1 MSGSSWRSGL
11 TSTPIDQTL
20 AEKVPVVAIVGR
32 PNVGKSTLFNR
43 LIGKRK
49 AITHSMAGVTRDP
62 VKSVWKYRDK
72 EAFLV
77 DTGGIRTEEVLPIDR
92 LAIQKSY
99 QTIEEAD
106 CIILLTAIEGITGED
121 VELLEELRPFASKV
135 LLAVNKVDT
144 EERETLLGEF
154 YGLGFGEPIP
164 ISAAHG
170 RNCEELTERVFS
182 FLEQNGK
189 FAEQK
194 ETAESQE
201 TVALTLAVLGKPNTG
216 KSTLVNRLLGKEV
229 SIVSDVP
236 GTTRD
241 VVEDLFL
248 FEGKKIR
255 IFDTAGIRRKSKVRE
270 DVEYYSVHRALEGIR
285 DADVIFLLI
294 DATEGLSEQDKK
306 IAAQVVKKG
315 RGIILVVNKWDTMR
329 GGKRAFREVED
340 RIRFQFP
347 VLEFAPIVPISAKTG
362 YNVET
367 LLKTAFSLK
376 KQLQTRID
384 TSTLNRALAQ
394 WMEQNPPPQMGK
406 KKYKVRFITQVR
418 TSPVRFVLF
427 VNRKEDFPGFYVGY
441 IRNRLREEFH
451 LRSIPI
457 EIELK
462 SRGSSS

>member
-1 MSGSSWRSGL
+1 MFGSSWRSGL
-11 TSTPIDQTL
+11 TSTPIKQTL
-20 AEKVPVVAIVGR
+20 SQRIPLVAIVGR

-49 AITHSMAGVTRDP
+49 AITHSSAGVTRDP
-62 VKSVWKYRDK
+62 VRSLWKYQDK

-77 DTGGIRTEEVLPIDR
+77 DTGGIRTEKVLPLDQLVIR
-92 LAIQKSY
+92 KSLK
-99 QTIEEAD
+99 TLEEAD
-106 CIILLTAIEGITGED
+106 CIILLTSIEGITGED
-121 VELLEELRPFASKV
+121 EELLEDLRPFTHKV

-144 EERETLLGEF
+144 EKRETLLGEF
-154 YGLGFGEPIP
+154 FTLGFGEPIP

-170 RNCEELTERVFS
+170 RNCEELTERVFA
-182 FLEQNGK
+182 FLAQNGK
-189 FAEQK
+189 FQDLK
-194 ETAESQE
+194 HNSGTQE
-201 TVALTLAVLGKPNTG
+201 EVSLTLAVLGKPNTG

-229 SIVSDVP
+229 SIVSDIP

-255 IFDTAGIRRKSKVRE
+255 IFDTAGIRRKARVRE

-285 DADVIFLLI
+285 EADVIFLLI
-294 DATEGLSEQDKK
+294 DATEGLAEQDKK

-315 RGIILVVNKWDTMR
+315 RGIILAVNKWDTVR
-329 GGKRAFREVED
+329 GGKRAFREMED

-347 VLEFAPIVPISAKTG
+347 VLDFAPIVPISAKTG
-362 YNVET
+362 FNVET

-376 KQLQTRID
+376 EQLKTRIE
-384 TSTLNRALAQ
+384 TSALNRALAQ
-394 WMEQNPPPQMGK
+394 WVEKNPPPQVGK

-418 TSPVRFVLF
+418 ASPIRFVLF
-427 VNRKEDFPGFYVGY
+427 VNRKEGFPGFYIGY
-441 IRNRLREEFH
+441 IRNKLREEFH
-451 LRSIPI
+451 LPSVPI